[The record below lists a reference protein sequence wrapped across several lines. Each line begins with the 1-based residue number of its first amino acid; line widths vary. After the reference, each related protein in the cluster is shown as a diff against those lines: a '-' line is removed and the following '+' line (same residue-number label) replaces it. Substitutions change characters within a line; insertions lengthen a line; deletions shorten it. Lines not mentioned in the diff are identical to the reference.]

1 MHKKDTTEL
10 GQREGPSTLRQ
21 WRTQVRFEI
30 PAEIPFAHELLMKML
45 QENVKIKKIYWGNL
59 LLVYIY
65 TKNLTSLKYKIFLQN
80 LIWVVVSTPIR
91 RI

>member
-1 MHKKDTTEL
+1 MVYFRFPLIDRVIFL
-10 GQREGPSTLRQ
+10 GVDVSDPTCVHSWGTGRLWEYRATTLRQ

-30 PAEIPFAHELLMKML
+30 PAEIPFAHELVMKML

-65 TKNLTSLKYKIFLQN
+65 TKN
-80 LIWVVVSTPIR
+80 
-91 RI
+91 

>member
-1 MHKKDTTEL
+1 MKWV
-10 GQREGPSTLRQ
+10 GQINVLNTLHQ
-21 WRTQVRFEI
+21 WRTQVRIKI
-30 PAEIPFAHELLMKML
+30 PAKIPFAHELLMKML
-45 QENVKIKKIYWGNL
+45 QENMKIKKIYWGNL

-65 TKNLTSLKYKIFLQN
+65 TKNLTSLKYKIFLQK